1 MRSPAALRNLSGQ
14 LSVATP
20 SPWVWVV
27 NGVDPA
33 SALKAPSTRGS
44 LRAEYVK
51 PASLNHEL
59 PTAGRPELAFAGRS
73 NAGKSTLVGELLGNP
88 TLVRTSKSAGCTKT
102 INFFALR
109 DSSGVSQSY
118 LVDLPGYGF
127 ARQNKRAVRQW
138 TSVVN
143 GYLQGRERSVL
154 QRTFV
159 LVDSRHGLQPGDEHM
174 LSILDC
180 AGVPNQVIL
189 TKVDKV
195 SPHGLL
201 KSVEGVCQV
210 VLAHP
215 ASLPI
220 VHCVSA
226 HRGLGMAELASTVWD
241 FGGD

>member
-1 MRSPAALRNLSGQ
+1 M
-14 LSVATP
+14 
-20 SPWVWVV
+20 
-27 NGVDPA
+27 
-33 SALKAPSTRGS
+33 
-44 LRAEYVK
+44 
-51 PASLNHEL
+51 
-59 PTAGRPELAFAGRS
+59 
-73 NAGKSTLVGELLGNP
+73 GNP